1 MSAVD
6 WQIFDDLLI
15 GNFMKTTLNGKW
27 PESGLYPDFSPYIG
41 KFADNGGAKSKAEL
55 EEYFAYYKKQAPRDV
70 RTLFRNKAMYVFQSV
85 VPRDSEIYE
94 LGKRSYYYFM
104 R

>member
-6 WQIFDDLLI
+6 WEIFDDLLI
-15 GNFMKTTLNGKW
+15 GNFMKVTLNGKW
-27 PESGLYPDFSPYIG
+27 PESGLYPDFSPYVG
-41 KFADNGGAKSKAEL
+41 KFADNGRAKTKEQLDA
-55 EEYFAYYKKQAPRDV
+55 YFGHYQRQIPSSI